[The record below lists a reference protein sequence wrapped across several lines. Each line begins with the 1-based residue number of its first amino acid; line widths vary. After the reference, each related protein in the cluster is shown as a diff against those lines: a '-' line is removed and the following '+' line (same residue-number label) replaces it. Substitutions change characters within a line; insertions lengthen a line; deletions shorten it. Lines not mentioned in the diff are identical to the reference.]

1 MNKVKLILAC
11 SSITCLM
18 LQSCENE
25 SRLNEIKKELESS
38 TGVRNNDA
46 REKVSLSAPSLNKP
60 APVPTDYSYDGY
72 YGDGGY
78 YGYGGYYGDD
88 YNYNVPDYEYYS
100 GD

>member
-38 TGVRNNDA
+38 TGVRNNDS
-46 REKVSLSAPSLNKP
+46 REKVSLNAPSLNKP
-60 APVPTDYSYDGY
+60 APVPTENYSYDGY

-78 YGYGGYYGDD
+78 YGDD
-88 YNYNVPDYEYYS
+88 YNYNYMPDYEYYP